1 MDLENTPLKKL
12 HTKANGSREKSLAKA
27 KLFSKA
33 EAFLKDHSRMILKK
47 DMEKCT
53 TIPQGIISKGNGKMT
68 RNKVKVQ

>member
-1 MDLENTPLKKL
+1 MKL
-12 HTKANGSREKSLAKA
+12 HTRENGPKVKSRAKE